1 MTAYQ
6 YEVGDL
12 IHYRKGNGLDPN
24 RYMLVL
30 QHITKHI
37 GVFTQPAY
45 KLLEVRRGEVL
56 EWEQDW
62 VEGEMIPA

>member
-1 MTAYQ
+1 MSLYQ

-30 QHITKHI
+30 EHTTKNTSI
-37 GVFTQPAY
+37 FTQRAY
-45 KLLEVRRGEVL
+45 KLLEVRRGDVL